1 MEQMEAMLW
10 VATMRRAQQGDKEAQ
25 EMIAQEEQ
33 MRQEMK
39 LPTLREELYR
49 LTMSEEDR
57 EIYDILQDEKRI
69 IYRRPKN

>member
-1 MEQMEAMLW
+1 MNTMEQMEAMLW

-39 LPTLREELYR
+39 LPTLREEL
-49 LTMSEEDR
+49 EETR
-57 EIYDILQDEKRI
+57 EELELRMKVEEIKKRKMMK
-69 IYRRPKN
+69 RK

>member
-33 MRQEMK
+33 MRQEMQ
-39 LPTLREELYR
+39 LPTLREEL
-49 LTMSEEDR
+49 EETR
-57 EIYDILQDEKRI
+57 EELELRMKVEEIKKRKMMK
-69 IYRRPKN
+69 RK